1 MSNPFATIF
10 DGAETDWDTFVS
22 MIATTQDI
30 RVLLWKLNEQASFG
44 PDNEW
49 ALRMYAWVM
58 AMTNHELIPE
68 YQSSTQGD
76 K

>member
-1 MSNPFATIF
+1 
-10 DGAETDWDTFVS
+10 

-68 YQSSTQGD
+68 YQSSNKGD